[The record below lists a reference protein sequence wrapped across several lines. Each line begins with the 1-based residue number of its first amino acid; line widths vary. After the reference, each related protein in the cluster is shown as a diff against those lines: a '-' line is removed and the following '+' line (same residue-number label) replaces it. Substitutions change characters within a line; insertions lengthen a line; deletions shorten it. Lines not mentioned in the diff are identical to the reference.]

1 MADRRWLAGALALC
15 LLLSGCGAGSAAEAE
30 APAES
35 APVETSS
42 AAEVENTPFTL
53 PYYPSAEL
61 HPMTGNNRTNLV
73 VTSLMY
79 ETMFVLGQSFTPSP
93 GVCSLSSISEDG
105 LQWTLAVE
113 AGHTFS
119 DGTPVTA
126 DDVAASLNLA
136 RQTGSLYAARL
147 SSIQSVRAQD
157 GRVLIT
163 LSAPNG
169 ALDALLDIPVLRE
182 ADGLLLGSGP
192 YVLSQSE
199 EEARLFL
206 NPYWPEPDRLPFDEI
221 ELSPISETDDL
232 IYSFDSRAISLVH
245 TDLTGTNALGFS
257 GDFDVWDY
265 PTTTMQYLA
274 FNTKRGFGQAAAL
287 RLALSRTIDRASV
300 TTALLSRH
308 ADAAALPV
316 SPRSPLYDSGLAVEF
331 SYDVQSAQ
339 AQLEAAG
346 YNLNDGLLYSG
357 RNQVALRLIVN
368 ADSSFKT
375 AIADYVAEC
384 FSKAGVET
392 TVEALSWDAYNT
404 ALASGDFDLYLAE
417 VKLTADFDLTALLS
431 AAGAL
436 NYGGYS
442 SGDTDALL
450 TAFRTARGEGRTAA
464 ARQLYRQ
471 LCSEAPLVPLCFKTN
486 SVLTHWGQLEGV
498 TPTQQNLFYS
508 LTDWSYTS
516 SAQKTEE

>member
-1 MADRRWLAGALALC
+1 MTERRWLAGALVLC
-15 LLLSGCGAGSAAEAE
+15 LLLSGCSAGFPTESE

-35 APVETSS
+35 LPLETIAPSL
-42 AAEVENTPFTL
+42 AEELPFSL

-61 HPMTGNNRTNLV
+61 HPISGNNRTNLV
-73 VTSLMY
+73 VTSLLY
-79 ETMFVLGQSFTPSP
+79 ETLFVLDRSFTPSP
-93 GVCSLSSISEDG
+93 GVCSLSSVREDG
-105 LQWTLAVE
+105 LQWTLEVN

-126 DDVAASLNLA
+126 DDVAASLHLA

-147 SSIQSVRAQD
+147 ASIQSVQTQD
-157 GRVLIT
+157 GRVLVT

-169 ALDALLDIPVLRE
+169 ALDALLDIPVLRQT
-182 ADGLLLGSGP
+182 DGLLLGSGP

-199 EEARLFL
+199 EEARLIP
-206 NPYWPEPDRLPFDEI
+206 NPYWPEPDSLPFEEI
-221 ELSPISETDDL
+221 ELQPISETDDL
-232 IYSFDSRAISLVH
+232 IYRFDSRAISLVH
-245 TDLTGTNALGFS
+245 TDLTGTNTLGFS

-265 PTTTMQYLA
+265 PTTTLQYLA
-274 FNTKRGFGQAAAL
+274 FNTERGFGRAAAL
-287 RLALSRTIDRASV
+287 RLALSRTIDRAAV
-300 TTALLSRH
+300 AATLLSRH

-316 SPRSPLYDSGLAVEF
+316 SPRSPLYDSGLAAEYG
-331 SYDVQSAQ
+331 YDMQRAQ
-339 AQLEAAG
+339 AQLEEAG
-346 YNLNDGLLYSG
+346 YTLNDGLLYSG
-357 RNQVALRLIVN
+357 RNPVTLRLIVN

-375 AIADYVAEC
+375 AVAHYVAEC

-392 TVEALSWDAYNT
+392 TVEALSWDAYNA

-431 AAGAL
+431 TTGPL

-442 SGDTDALL
+442 SADTDALL
-450 TAFRTARGEGRTAA
+450 AAFRTARGEARTAA

-471 LCSEAPLVPLCFKTN
+471 LCSEAPLTPLCFKTN
-486 SVLTHWGQLEGV
+486 SMLTHWGQLENA

-508 LTDWSYTS
+508 LTDWSYAS